1 MTRLITTLATLAMV
15 LVVPAAANASRGDRD
30 HDRMPDR
37 WERAH
42 HLNTH
47 RNDARRDLD
56 RDGLTNLAE
65 FRDHTDPRDA
75 DSDDD
80 GVKDRNDVVG
90 TVTSFTDGDLTI
102 TAPDGRAITAKVT
115 PDTEVECRT
124 AATTRHDGGDDD
136 ERGDDE
142 REGDD
147 DAQGE
152 DRSGGNPACDPAT
165 VLVAGAKISEAE
177 LELTSAGAAWHELKV
192 VVS

>member
-15 LVVPAAANASRGDRD
+15 LVMPAAAGASRGDRD

-90 TVTSFTDGDLTI
+90 TVTSYTAGDLTI

-115 PDTEVECRT
+115 PDTEVECRS
-124 AATTRHDGGDDD
+124 AATTRHDDEDRDDDHGDDD
-136 ERGDDE
+136 HE
-142 REGDD
+142 DD
-147 DAQGE
+147 DA
-152 DRSGGNPACDPAT
+152 ACDPAT
-165 VLVAGAKISEAE
+165 ALKPGEKVAEAE
-177 LELTSAGAAWHELKV
+177 LELTSAGAVWHELKIV
-192 VVS
+192 A